1 MCFYGSRFRLKA
13 LCLLNFIEGFFMRIK
28 ILLSGLVLA
37 TLASS
42 ALAANRPAGY
52 VTICSENKTCSVANA
67 TTVAFGR
74 ADKFTY
80 KVLSGSFVCSEAV
93 FGARVAGG
101 VNECSIARAT
111 NSSSSAPAQSSSSN
125 PVMSSS
131 KSSVA
136 SSVASSVV
144 SSVKSSLASSSSSS
158 VTNPPVGS
166 YYPGCEKPE
175 PTETVQLAAT
185 RVVAAG
191 EVFDGLNKRYNL
203 SGGGQGEGQPPL
215 FDVQEGGVVRNVI
228 IGSAAADGIH
238 CKGNCTI
245 DHVWWE
251 DIGEDAATAMGP
263 AGTIMNVTCGAA
275 FNGSDKTF
283 QFNGRGE
290 LHISKFYVQSSGKLA
305 RTCGDCTNNGG
316 PRKLVINDVIT
327 RDVSTIVGINTNFG
341 DIATIR
347 NLILNNSGT
356 SKTKICQ
363 VYKGVVKGSGSS
375 SALGVEFDT
384 ANCDVRP
391 ADVTLL
397 GVSQMNTSACAG
409 SCPY

>member
-1 MCFYGSRFRLKA
+1 
-13 LCLLNFIEGFFMRIK
+13 MRISL
-28 ILLSGLVLA
+28 LLSGVVLA
-37 TLASS
+37 ACATS
-42 ALAANRPAGY
+42 AFAANRPTGFT
-52 VTICSENKTCSVANA
+52 TICNEGKTCSVPAS
-67 TTVAFGR
+67 TLVAYGR

-80 KVLSGSFVCSEAV
+80 KTLSGSFVCGEV
-93 FGARVAGG
+93 TFGAGTKVAGG
-101 VNECSIARAT
+101 TNECSVGRAT
-111 NSSSSAPAQSSSSN
+111 SAVSSSAPAQSSSSAVTSSKVN
-125 PVMSSS
+125 SSAPSSIASS

-136 SSVASSVV
+136 SSAASSAP
-144 SSVKSSLASSSSSS
+144 S
-158 VTNPPVGS
+158 VGS

-175 PTETVQLAAT
+175 PTETVQLPAT

-191 EVFDGLNKRYNL
+191 EIFDGLNKRYNL
-203 SGGGQGEGQPPL
+203 SGGSQSEGQPPL
-215 FDVQEGGVVRNVI
+215 FEVQEGGVVRNVI
-228 IGSAAADGIH
+228 IGSLAADGIH

-245 DHVWWE
+245 ERVWWE

-263 AGTIMNVTCGAA
+263 AGTIMNITCGAA

-290 LHISKFYVQSSGKLA
+290 LHISKFYVQGAGKLA

-316 PRKLVINDVIT
+316 PRKIVINDVIT

-341 DIATIR
+341 DTAIIR
-347 NLILNNSGT
+347 NLTLNNSGT

-397 GVSQMNTSACAG
+397 GNSQMNTSACAG
-409 SCPY
+409 SCPIN

>member
-1 MCFYGSRFRLKA
+1 
-13 LCLLNFIEGFFMRIK
+13 MRIK

-42 ALAANRPAGY
+42 ALAANRPAGF
-52 VTICSENKTCSVANA
+52 VTICSEGKTCTVASA

-80 KVLSGSFVCSEAV
+80 KTLSGSFVCSEAV
-93 FGARVAGG
+93 FGARIAGG

-111 NSSSSAPAQSSSSN
+111 GSSSSAPAQSSSSK
-125 PVMSSS
+125 PASSQVSSVKSSVSSS

-136 SSVASSVV
+136 SSA
-144 SSVKSSLASSSSSS
+144 ASS
-158 VTNPPVGS
+158 VTNPPVGN

-175 PTETVQLAAT
+175 PTETVQFTQT
-185 RVVAAG
+185 RVVLAG
-191 EVFDGLNKRYNL
+191 EVFDGQNKRYNL
-203 SGGGQGEGQPPL
+203 NGGSQSEGQPAV
-215 FDVQEGGVVRNVI
+215 FDVQDGGVIRNVI
-228 IGSAAADGIH
+228 IGSLAADGIH
-238 CKGNCTI
+238 CLGNCTL

-263 AGTIMNVTCGAA
+263 AGTIMNITCGAA

-290 LHISKFYVQSSGKLA
+290 LHISNFYVQGAGKLA
-305 RTCGDCTNNGG
+305 RTCGDCTGNGG
-316 PRKLVINDVIT
+316 PRKLVINNVIT

-341 DIATIR
+341 DVATIR
-347 NLILNNSGT
+347 NLTLNNSGT

-384 ANCDVRP
+384 PNCDVRP
-391 ADVTLL
+391 NDVTLL
-397 GVSQMNTSACAG
+397 GVSQMNTSACVG
-409 SCPY
+409 SCPIP

>member
-1 MCFYGSRFRLKA
+1 MRL
-13 LCLLNFIEGFFMRIK
+13 K

-52 VTICSENKTCSVANA
+52 VTICSEGKSCSVTSAA
-67 TTVAFGR
+67 TVAFGR

-80 KVLSGSFVCSEAV
+80 KLLSGSFVCSEAV
-93 FGARVAGG
+93 FGARIAGG
-101 VNECSIARAT
+101 VNECSIARTAG
-111 NSSSSAPAQSSSSN
+111 SSSSAPAQSSSST
-125 PVMSSS
+125 PVVSSS

-136 SSVASSVV
+136 SSVKSSV
-144 SSVKSSLASSSSSS
+144 ASSSSSS
-158 VTNPPVGS
+158 VTNPPVGGF
-166 YYPGCEKPE
+166 YPGCEKPT
-175 PTETVQLAAT
+175 PTETVQFTET

-191 EVFDGLNKRYNL
+191 EVFDGLNKRYNFT
-203 SGGGQGEGQPPL
+203 GGGQAEGQPPVFRVL
-215 FDVQEGGVVRNVI
+215 EGGAVKNVI
-228 IGSAAADGIH
+228 IGSLAADGIH
-238 CKGNCTI
+238 CLGNCSL

-263 AGTIMNVTCGAA
+263 AGTIMSITCGSAL
-275 FNGSDKTF
+275 NGSDKTF

-290 LHISKFYVQSSGKLA
+290 LHISQFYVQSSGKLA
-305 RTCGDCTNNGG
+305 RTCGDCTGNGG

-341 DIATIR
+341 DVATIR
-347 NLILNNSGT
+347 NLTLNNSGT

-384 ANCDVRP
+384 PNCDVRQN
-391 ADVTLL
+391 DVTLL

-409 SCPY
+409 SCPIP

>member
-1 MCFYGSRFRLKA
+1 
-13 LCLLNFIEGFFMRIK
+13 MRISL
-28 ILLSGLVLA
+28 LLSGVVLA
-37 TLASS
+37 ACATS
-42 ALAANRPAGY
+42 AFAANRPTGFT
-52 VTICSENKTCSVANA
+52 TICNEGKTCSVPAS
-67 TTVAFGR
+67 TLVAYGR

-80 KVLSGSFVCSEAV
+80 KTLSGSFVCGEV
-93 FGARVAGG
+93 TFGAGTKVAGG
-101 VNECSIARAT
+101 TNECSVGRAT
-111 NSSSSAPAQSSSSN
+111 SAVSSSAPAQSSSSAVTSSKVN
-125 PVMSSS
+125 SSAPSSIASS

-136 SSVASSVV
+136 SSAASSAP
-144 SSVKSSLASSSSSS
+144 S
-158 VTNPPVGS
+158 VGS

-175 PTETVQLAAT
+175 PTETVQLPAT

-191 EVFDGLNKRYNL
+191 EIFDGLNKRYNL
-203 SGGGQGEGQPPL
+203 SGGSQSEGQPPL
-215 FDVQEGGVVRNVI
+215 FEVQEGGVVRNVI
-228 IGSAAADGIH
+228 IGSLAADGIH

-245 DHVWWE
+245 ERVWWE

-263 AGTIMNVTCGAA
+263 AGTIMNITCGAA

-290 LHISKFYVQSSGKLA
+290 LHISKFYVQSAGKLA

-316 PRKLVINDVIT
+316 PRKIVINDVIT

-341 DIATIR
+341 DTAIIR
-347 NLILNNSGT
+347 NLTLNNSGT

-397 GVSQMNTSACAG
+397 GNSQMNTSACAG
-409 SCPY
+409 SCPIN

>member
-1 MCFYGSRFRLKA
+1 
-13 LCLLNFIEGFFMRIK
+13 MRIK

-52 VTICSENKTCSVANA
+52 VTICSEGKTCSLPAA

-74 ADKFTY
+74 ADKFVFKT
-80 KVLSGSFVCSEAV
+80 LSGSFVCSEAV
-93 FGARVAGG
+93 FGTRVAGG
-101 VNECSIARAT
+101 VNECSVART
-111 NSSSSAPAQSSSSN
+111 TGSNSSAPAQSSSS
-125 PVMSSS
+125 
-131 KSSVA
+131 KAA
-136 SSVASSVV
+136 SSVASSIGSSIN
-144 SSVKSSLASSSSSS
+144 SSVKSSVSSSKSSAASS
-158 VTNPPVGS
+158 VATVGG

-175 PTETVQLAAT
+175 PTETVQFTQT
-185 RVVAAG
+185 RVVQSG
-191 EVFDGLNKRYNL
+191 EIFDGQNKRYNL
-203 SGGGQGEGQPPL
+203 NGGNQAEGQPAV
-215 FDVQEGGVVRNVI
+215 FDVQDGGVVRNVI
-228 IGSAAADGIH
+228 IGSLAADGIH
-238 CKGNCTI
+238 CLGNCTL

-290 LHISKFYVQSSGKLA
+290 LHISKFYVQSAGKLA

-341 DIATIR
+341 DVAVIR
-347 NLILNNSGT
+347 NLTLNNSGT

-384 ANCDVRP
+384 PNCDVRP

-397 GVSQMNTSACAG
+397 GSSQMNTSACAG
-409 SCPY
+409 SCPLP

>member
-1 MCFYGSRFRLKA
+1 
-13 LCLLNFIEGFFMRIK
+13 MRIK
-28 ILLSGLVLA
+28 ILLSGLMLA
-37 TLASS
+37 TIASS
-42 ALAANRPAGY
+42 VLAANRPAGY
-52 VTICSENKTCSVANA
+52 VTICSEGKTCSVANT

-74 ADKFTY
+74 ADKFSY

-101 VNECSIARAT
+101 VNECSVTRDT
-111 NSSSSAPAQSSSSN
+111 SSAPVQSSSSR
-125 PVMSSS
+125 SSS
-131 KSSVA
+131 SVASSIASSLSSITSSTSSIKSSVA
-136 SSVASSVV
+136 SSA
-144 SSVKSSLASSSSSS
+144 SSS
-158 VTNPPVGS
+158 VTNPPVGT

-327 RDVSTIVGINTNFG
+327 RDVSTIVGINSNFG
-341 DIATIR
+341 DTATIR
-347 NLILNNSGT
+347 NLTLNNSGT

-397 GVSQMNTSACAG
+397 GNSQMNTSACAG

>member
-1 MCFYGSRFRLKA
+1 
-13 LCLLNFIEGFFMRIK
+13 MRIPL
-28 ILLSGLVLA
+28 IVSGVMLA
-37 TLASS
+37 ALASTS
-42 ALAANRPAGY
+42 MAANRPAGY
-52 VTICSENKTCSVANA
+52 ATICNEGKTCSVPSS
-67 TTVAFGR
+67 TVVAYGR

-80 KVLSGSFVCSEAV
+80 KTLSGSFVCGEV
-93 FGARVAGG
+93 TFGAGTKVSGG
-101 VNECSIARAT
+101 TNECSAPRNTSAANSST
-111 NSSSSAPAQSSSSN
+111 PAQTSSSRSSSSVATSVSTS
-125 PVMSSS
+125 
-131 KSSVA
+131 SSVA
-136 SSVASSVV
+136 TSR
-144 SSVKSSLASSSSSS
+144 SSSSSS
-158 VTNPPVGS
+158 VTPPPVGS

-175 PTETVQLAAT
+175 PTETVQLTGT

-191 EVFDGLNKRYNL
+191 EVFDGQNKRYNL

-215 FDVQEGGVVRNVI
+215 FDVQDGGVVRNVI

-245 DHVWWE
+245 ERVWWE

-263 AGTIMNVTCGAA
+263 VGTVMNVTCGAA

-316 PRKLVINDVIT
+316 PRKIFINDVIT
-327 RDVSTIVGINTNFG
+327 RDVSTIVGINSNFG
-341 DIATIR
+341 DVAVIR
-347 NLILNNSGT
+347 NLTLNNSGT

-363 VYKGVVKGSGSS
+363 VYKGVVKGQGST

-384 ANCDVRP
+384 VNCDVRP

-397 GVSQMNTSACAG
+397 GNSQMNTSACAG
-409 SCPY
+409 SCPIN

>member
-1 MCFYGSRFRLKA
+1 MRL
-13 LCLLNFIEGFFMRIK
+13 K

-52 VTICSENKTCSVANA
+52 VTICSEGKSCSVTSA

-80 KVLSGSFVCSEAV
+80 KLLSGSFVCSEAV
-93 FGARVAGG
+93 FGARIAGG
-101 VNECSIARAT
+101 VNECSIART
-111 NSSSSAPAQSSSSN
+111 TGSSSSAPAQSSSST
-125 PVMSSS
+125 PVVSSS

-136 SSVASSVV
+136 SSVKSSV
-144 SSVKSSLASSSSSS
+144 ASSSSSS
-158 VTNPPVGS
+158 VTNPPVGGF
-166 YYPGCEKPE
+166 YPGCEKPT
-175 PTETVQLAAT
+175 PTETVQFTET

-191 EVFDGLNKRYNL
+191 EVFDGLNKRYNFT
-203 SGGGQGEGQPPL
+203 GGGQAEGQPPVFRVL
-215 FDVQEGGVVRNVI
+215 EGGAVKNVI
-228 IGSAAADGIH
+228 IGSLAADGIH
-238 CKGNCTI
+238 CLGNCSL

-263 AGTIMNVTCGAA
+263 AGTIMSITCGSAL
-275 FNGSDKTF
+275 NGSDKTF

-290 LHISKFYVQSSGKLA
+290 LHISQFYVQSSGKLA
-305 RTCGDCTNNGG
+305 RTCGDCTGNGG

-341 DIATIR
+341 DVATIR
-347 NLILNNSGT
+347 NLTLNNSGT

-384 ANCDVRP
+384 PNCDVRQN
-391 ADVTLL
+391 DVTLL

-409 SCPY
+409 SCPIP

>member
-1 MCFYGSRFRLKA
+1 
-13 LCLLNFIEGFFMRIK
+13 MRIK
-28 ILLSGLVLA
+28 LLLSGLVLA

-52 VTICSENKTCSVANA
+52 ITICSEGKTCTVATA

-80 KVLSGSFVCSEAV
+80 KLLSGSFVCSEAV
-93 FGARVAGG
+93 FGPRIAGG
-101 VNECSIARAT
+101 VNECSIPGAT
-111 NSSSSAPAQSSSSN
+111 VSSSSAPAQSSSSKPVTSSSSSSANN
-125 PVMSSS
+125 PVSSS

-136 SSVASSVV
+136 SSA
-144 SSVKSSLASSSSSS
+144 ASS
-158 VTNPPVGS
+158 VTNPPVGG

-175 PTETVQLAAT
+175 PTETVQFTQT
-185 RVVAAG
+185 RVVVSG
-191 EVFDGLNKRYNL
+191 EVFDGQNKRYNFN
-203 SGGGQGEGQPPL
+203 GGGQAEGQPAV
-215 FDVQEGGVVRNVI
+215 FDVQDGGVVKNVI
-228 IGSAAADGIH
+228 IGSLAADGIH
-238 CKGNCTI
+238 CLGNCTL

-263 AGTIMNVTCGAA
+263 AGTVMNVTCGAA

-305 RTCGDCTNNGG
+305 RTCGDCTGNGG
-316 PRKLVINDVIT
+316 PRKLFISDVIT

-341 DIATIR
+341 DVATIR
-347 NLILNNSGT
+347 NLTLNNSGS

-375 SALGVEFDT
+375 SALGVEFNT
-384 ANCDVRP
+384 PNCNVSQS
-391 ADVTLL
+391 DVTLL
-397 GVSQMNTSACAG
+397 GASQINTSACVG
-409 SCPY
+409 SCPIP

>member
-1 MCFYGSRFRLKA
+1 
-13 LCLLNFIEGFFMRIK
+13 MRIS
-28 ILLSGLVLA
+28 LFLSGLVLA
-37 TLASS
+37 ACATS
-42 ALAANRPAGY
+42 AFAANRPSGF
-52 VTICSENKTCSVANA
+52 VTICTEGKTCSVPALTN
-67 TTVAFGR
+67 VAFGR

-80 KVLSGSFVCSEAV
+80 KLLSGSFVCSEAT
-93 FGARVAGG
+93 FGPRVAGG
-101 VNECSIARAT
+101 VNECSVSKT
-111 NSSSSAPAQSSSSN
+111 TSSVGSSSSAPAQSSSSK
-125 PVMSSS
+125 PASSLA
-131 KSSVA
+131 SSA
-136 SSVASSVV
+136 SSVRSSV
-144 SSVKSSLASSSSSS
+144 ASSSSSS
-158 VTNPPVGS
+158 VVNPPVGG

-175 PTETVQLAAT
+175 PTETVQFSQT
-185 RVVAAG
+185 RVVLPG

-203 SGGGQGEGQPPL
+203 SGGSQSEGQPPV
-215 FDVQEGGVVRNVI
+215 FEVQEGGVVRNVI
-228 IGSAAADGIH
+228 IGSLAADGIH
-238 CKGNCTI
+238 CKGNCTL

-290 LHISKFYVQSSGKLA
+290 LHISKFYVEKAGKLA

-316 PRKLVINDVIT
+316 PRKIVINDVIT
-327 RDVSTIVGINTNFG
+327 RDVSTIVGINSNFG
-341 DIATIR
+341 DRAVIR
-347 NLILNNSGT
+347 NLSLNNSGT

-363 VYKGVVKGSGSS
+363 VYKGVVKGQGSS

-409 SCPY
+409 SCPIP

>member
-1 MCFYGSRFRLKA
+1 
-13 LCLLNFIEGFFMRIK
+13 MRISL
-28 ILLSGLVLA
+28 LLSGVVLA
-37 TLASS
+37 ACATS
-42 ALAANRPAGY
+42 AFAANRPTGFT
-52 VTICSENKTCSVANA
+52 TICNEGKTCSVPAS
-67 TTVAFGR
+67 TLVAYGR

-80 KVLSGSFVCSEAV
+80 KTLSGSFVCGEV
-93 FGARVAGG
+93 TFGAGTKVAGG
-101 VNECSIARAT
+101 TNECSVGRAT
-111 NSSSSAPAQSSSSN
+111 SAVSSSAPAQSSSSAVTSSKVN
-125 PVMSSS
+125 SSAPSSIASS

-136 SSVASSVV
+136 SSAASSAP
-144 SSVKSSLASSSSSS
+144 S
-158 VTNPPVGS
+158 VGS
-166 YYPGCEKPE
+166 YYPGCENPE
-175 PTETVQLAAT
+175 PTETVQLPAT

-191 EVFDGLNKRYNL
+191 EIFDGLNKRYNL
-203 SGGGQGEGQPPL
+203 SGGSQSEGQPPL

-228 IGSAAADGIH
+228 IGSLAADGIH

-245 DHVWWE
+245 ERVWWE

-263 AGTIMNVTCGAA
+263 AGTIMNITCGAA

-290 LHISKFYVQSSGKLA
+290 LHISKFYVQGAGKLA

-316 PRKLVINDVIT
+316 PRKIVINDVIT

-341 DIATIR
+341 DTAIIR
-347 NLILNNSGT
+347 NLTLNNSGT

-397 GVSQMNTSACAG
+397 GNSQMNTSACAG
-409 SCPY
+409 SCPIN

>member
-1 MCFYGSRFRLKA
+1 MRL
-13 LCLLNFIEGFFMRIK
+13 K

-37 TLASS
+37 SIASS

-52 VTICSENKTCSVANA
+52 VTICSEGKSCSVASA

-80 KVLSGSFVCSEAV
+80 KLLSGSFVCSESV
-93 FGARVAGG
+93 FGARIAGG
-101 VNECSIARAT
+101 VNECSIARTT
-111 NSSSSAPAQSSSSN
+111 NSSSSAPALSSSSTS
-125 PVMSSS
+125 VVSSS

-136 SSVASSVV
+136 SSIASSVM
-144 SSVKSSLASSSSSS
+144 SSVKSSVVSSSSSS
-158 VTNPPVGS
+158 VTNPPVGGF
-166 YYPGCEKPE
+166 YPGCEKPT
-175 PTETVQLAAT
+175 PSETVQFTET

-191 EVFDGLNKRYNL
+191 EVFDGLNKRYNFT
-203 SGGGQGEGQPPL
+203 GGGQAEGQPPVFRVL
-215 FDVQEGGVVRNVI
+215 EGGAVKNVI
-228 IGSAAADGIH
+228 IGSLAADGIH
-238 CKGNCTI
+238 CLGNCAL

-263 AGTIMNVTCGAA
+263 AGTIMSITCGAA

-290 LHISKFYVQSSGKLA
+290 LHISQFYVQSSGKLA
-305 RTCGDCTNNGG
+305 RTCGDCTGNGG

-327 RDVSTIVGINTNFG
+327 RDVSTIVGINSNFG
-341 DIATIR
+341 DVATIR
-347 NLILNNSGT
+347 NLTLNNSGT

-384 ANCDVRP
+384 PNCDVRP
-391 ADVTLL
+391 NDVTLL

-409 SCPY
+409 SCPIP

>member
-1 MCFYGSRFRLKA
+1 MRL
-13 LCLLNFIEGFFMRIK
+13 K

-37 TLASS
+37 TVASN

-52 VTICSENKTCSVANA
+52 VTICSEGKSCSVASA

-80 KVLSGSFVCSEAV
+80 KLLSGSFVCSEAV
-93 FGARVAGG
+93 FGTRIAGG
-101 VNECSIARAT
+101 VNECSIARTT
-111 NSSSSAPAQSSSSN
+111 NSSSSVPAQSSSSTS
-125 PVMSSS
+125 VVSSS

-136 SSVASSVV
+136 SSVVSSIKSSV
-144 SSVKSSLASSSSSS
+144 ASSSSSS
-158 VTNPPVGS
+158 VTNPPVGGF
-166 YYPGCEKPE
+166 YPGCEKPT
-175 PTETVQLAAT
+175 PTETVQFTET

-191 EVFDGLNKRYNL
+191 EIFDGLNKRYNFN
-203 SGGGQGEGQPPL
+203 GGGQAEGQPPVFRVL
-215 FDVQEGGVVRNVI
+215 EGGAVKNVI
-228 IGSAAADGIH
+228 IGSLAADGIH
-238 CKGNCTI
+238 CLGNCSL

-263 AGTIMNVTCGAA
+263 AGTIMSITCGSAL
-275 FNGSDKTF
+275 NGSDKTF

-290 LHISKFYVQSSGKLA
+290 LHISQFYVQSSGKLA
-305 RTCGDCTNNGG
+305 RTCGDCTGNGG

-327 RDVSTIVGINTNFG
+327 RDVSTIVGINSNFG
-341 DIATIR
+341 DVATIR
-347 NLILNNSGT
+347 NLTLNNSGT

-384 ANCDVRP
+384 PNCDVRLN
-391 ADVTLL
+391 DVTLL

-409 SCPY
+409 SCPIP

>member
-1 MCFYGSRFRLKA
+1 
-13 LCLLNFIEGFFMRIK
+13 MRIK

-42 ALAANRPAGY
+42 ALAANRPAGF
-52 VTICSENKTCSVANA
+52 VTICSEGKTCSVANA
-67 TTVAFGR
+67 TNVAFGR

-93 FGARVAGG
+93 FGTRIAGG
-101 VNECSIARAT
+101 VNECSVARNA
-111 NSSSSAPAQSSSSN
+111 SSVPVQSSSSR
-125 PVMSSS
+125 SS
-131 KSSVA
+131 SSVA
-136 SSVASSVV
+136 SSVSSVTSSVSSVASSVR
-144 SSVKSSLASSSSSS
+144 SSVASSAASS
-158 VTNPPVGS
+158 VTNPPVGT

-290 LHISKFYVQSSGKLA
+290 LHISKFYVQSAGKLA

-341 DIATIR
+341 DTATIR
-347 NLILNNSGT
+347 NLTLNNSGT

-397 GVSQMNTSACAG
+397 GNSQMNTSACAG
-409 SCPY
+409 SCPIN